1 MSSEEGIEPSAQMQR
16 GNNET
21 GHTREQ
27 EILVAVDIALQLVE
41 ALL

>member
-16 GNNET
+16 GINET